1 MTRMLILAAGAMLAL
16 AAPAG
21 AQLPGGPPD
30 LTVTAKH
37 DTEPVVLKGTVFGA
51 WSVPANQ
58 TFQPP
63 LIDLLEC
70 PSASGDDCSHN
81 EYADP
86 AVDTASDSVQGTPV
100 DRLVG
105 YRWTGSQFVQIPF

>member
-1 MTRMLILAAGAMLAL
+1 MNRMLILAAGVTLAL

-21 AQLPGGPPD
+21 AQLPGGLPD

-63 LIDLLEC
+63 LSAPLEC
-70 PSASGDDCSHN
+70 PSTPGDACSHN
-81 EYADP
+81 EYANP
-86 AVDTASDSVQGTPV
+86 AVATASDSVQGTPV
-100 DRLVG
+100 DR
-105 YRWTGSQFVQIPF
+105 